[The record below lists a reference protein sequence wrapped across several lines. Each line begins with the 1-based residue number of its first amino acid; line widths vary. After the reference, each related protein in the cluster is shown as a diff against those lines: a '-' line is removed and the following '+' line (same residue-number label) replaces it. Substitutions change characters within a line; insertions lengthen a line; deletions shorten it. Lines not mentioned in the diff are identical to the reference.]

1 MPVNWCTSCKCVLA
15 NEEVV
20 EGVCE
25 RCGSEVIRKEK
36 SQWMLRITKY
46 ADRLID
52 DLDDVDFIERVKTQQ
67 RNWIGRST
75 GTEVTFKTNTEDDI
89 TVYTTRVDTLFGVT
103 YTVISPEHPLLKKW
117 QPLIKNWDE
126 VAAYQEAH
134 PEKEIIRLGIGD
146 VTQPL
151 AKCVVDA
158 MHDAVT
164 EMGTKE
170 GFHGYGPEQGYP
182 FLKQAIQGYY
192 AGRGTKLDEDE
203 IFISDGAKSDL
214 ANVLGLFDVDNT
226 VLVPDPVYPTYVD
239 DNVTDGRKI
248 IYGRTSQENGFLGM
262 PDENVKADIIYIC
275 SPNNPTGAAYT
286 RDQLKVWVDYARKND
301 AIILYDAA
309 YECFISDGDLARS
322 IFEIEGARECAI
334 EICSFSKIAGF
345 TGTRCG
351 YTIVPHELER
361 EGMNINKLWLRR
373 QTTKF
378 NGVPYV
384 VQRAAAAVFTES
396 GMAEIQQNLDYYR
409 KNAKVIADALD
420 ECGVWYC
427 GGKNSPYIWL
437 RCPGGMKSWE
447 FFDWLLE
454 NCGVVGTPGVGFGE
468 CGEGYF
474 RLTAFGDAEKT
485 KVAAQRIKAAIQTL

>member
-1 MPVNWCTSCKCVLA
+1 MNINKHYAELA
-15 NEEVV
+15 DSYLFSTVARKAAEFQKANPD
-20 EGVCE
+20 
-25 RCGSEVIRKEK
+25 REVIKL
-36 SQWMLRITKY
+36 S
-46 ADRLID
+46 
-52 DLDDVDFIERVKTQQ
+52 
-67 RNWIGRST
+67 
-75 GTEVTFKTNTEDDI
+75 
-89 TVYTTRVDTLFGVT
+89 
-103 YTVISPEHPLLKKW
+103 
-117 QPLIKNWDE
+117 
-126 VAAYQEAH
+126 
-134 PEKEIIRLGIGD
+134 IGD
-146 VTQPL
+146 VTLPL
-151 AKCVVDA
+151 AKCVVEA
-158 MHDAVT
+158 MHKAVD
-164 EMGTKE
+164 EMGTAE
-170 GFHGYGPEQGYP
+170 GFHGYGPEQGYD
-182 FLKQAIQGYY
+182 FLKDAVRDYY
-192 AGRGTKLDEDE
+192 AGHGVNLKSGE

-214 ANVLGLFDVDNT
+214 ANVLGLFDVNNT

-239 DNVTDGRKI
+239 DNVSDGRKV
-248 IYGRTSQENGFLGM
+248 IYAKCDESNNFLPM
-262 PDENVKADIIYIC
+262 PDPNVKADIIYIC
-275 SPNNPTGAAYT
+275 SPSNPTGAVYT
-286 RDQLKVWVDYARKND
+286 PEQLKVWVDHAN
-301 AIILYDAA
+301 ATGAVILFDAA
-309 YECFISDGDLARS
+309 YECFVSEPGLARS
-322 IFEIEGARECAI
+322 IFEVEGARTCAI

-351 YTIVPHELER
+351 YTVVPKELER

-437 RCPGGMKSWE
+437 RCPGNMKSWE

-485 KVAAQRIKAAIQTL
+485 KMAAERIKTAIKAL